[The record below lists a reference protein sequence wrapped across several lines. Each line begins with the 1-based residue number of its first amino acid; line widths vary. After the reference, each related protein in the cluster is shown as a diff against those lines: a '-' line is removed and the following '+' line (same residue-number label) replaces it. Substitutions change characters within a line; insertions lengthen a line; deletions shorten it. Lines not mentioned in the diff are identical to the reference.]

1 MKNTLLSQPNAT
13 TSGPGAETYPLARS
27 SGDRALVSDIETPF
41 RETQFGW
48 VVLATVWIGAGLYL
62 GANLHRGW
70 CPMDAG
76 TLAQTAERILHGQVP
91 YRDFGELYTG
101 GLGYLNAL
109 AFRLL
114 GVNLFSLRIPL
125 FLSFLAWVP
134 AVYFIARR
142 FSGPMTAGAITL
154 LAVAWSVPEYP
165 EAMPSWYNLFFA
177 TWGTL
182 ALLRYTEGGRRRWL
196 GAAGLCAG
204 LSFLVKIS
212 GLFFAG
218 AVLLFF
224 IFREQSIQPEWEF
237 GASRTRGMTYRL
249 FITASLLGF
258 VVSLISAA
266 SAVPAASE
274 FVHFV
279 LPGGCLAAYLLW
291 MTWRDGSHGS
301 GRRLARLLGVGLPFL
316 GGALLPTGFYLTWL
330 AQQGAVA
337 VWFRGT
343 FFRPFV
349 RTLWAGGPP
358 NPLVISIGLVPI
370 VLVVLLAFDSHPS
383 SRRLARLAV
392 PLALGG
398 LLVGAWKSYSI
409 YAALGYSL
417 PLVVPL
423 AALATPICLR
433 RISGISERRRQ
444 QVFLMASVGVLCAL
458 IQYPAPVPIYFSY
471 AVPLVILAL
480 LGLFS
485 TRTGFDLVAIGSLL
499 AFYLI
504 FAVWLHTPGY
514 FFELRE
520 RADQAISFETLNLAR
535 ASHIRGKASEVEEYE
550 DLIRVVQAHAR
561 GRYIYATPD
570 CPEIYFLSG
579 FRNPT
584 GALFGFL
591 RPDFP
596 DPVLH
601 TERVLQ
607 AVDEHAV
614 NLVVIGPPLYEPPM
628 PPGLRTGLD
637 ARFPHS
643 LMVHGFDVR
652 WK

>member
-1 MKNTLLSQPNAT
+1 
-13 TSGPGAETYPLARS
+13 
-27 SGDRALVSDIETPF
+27 
-41 RETQFGW
+41 
-48 VVLATVWIGAGLYL
+48 
-62 GANLHRGW
+62 
-70 CPMDAG
+70 MDAG
-76 TLAQTAERILHGQVP
+76 TLAQMAERVLHGQVP

-101 GLGYLNAL
+101 GLSYLNAL
-109 AFRLL
+109 AFRLF
-114 GVNLFSLRIPL
+114 GVNFFSLRIPL
-125 FLSFLAWVP
+125 FLFFLAWVP
-134 AVYFIARR
+134 SVYFIARR
-142 FSGPMTAGAITL
+142 FTTPITAGAVTL

-196 GAAGLCAG
+196 WAAGLCAG
-204 LSFLVKIS
+204 LSFLIKIS
-212 GLFFAG
+212 GLFFAD

-224 IFREQSIQPEWEF
+224 IFHEQSIQIENGS
-237 GASRTRGMTYRL
+237 GAISRSRGLTYRV
-249 FITASLLGF
+249 FVTAGLLAF
-258 VVSLISAA
+258 VVSLIGAA
-266 SAVPAASE
+266 SVFPAVSE

-279 LPGGCLAAYLLW
+279 LPSGCLAAFLLW
-291 MTWRDGSHGS
+291 LTWQEGSSES
-301 GRRLARLLGVGLPFL
+301 GRRFERLLGVGVPFL
-316 GGALLPTGFYLTWL
+316 GGALLPIGCYLSWL
-330 AQQGAVA
+330 ASQRALG
-337 VWFRGT
+337 VWFHGT

-358 NPLVISIGLVPI
+358 NPLVSSVGLIPA
-370 VLVVLLAFDSHPS
+370 VLVVLLAFDFRPS
-383 SRRLARLAV
+383 SRRLIRLAAPV
-392 PLALGG
+392 ALGG
-398 LLVGAWKSYSI
+398 LLVGAWKFYSI

-423 AALATPICLR
+423 AALATPFCLR
-433 RISGISERRRQ
+433 RISGVSERRRE
-444 QVFLMASVGVLCAL
+444 QVFLVVSVGVLCAL

-471 AVPLVILAL
+471 AAPLVILAL

-485 TRTGFDLVAIGSLL
+485 TRSAPDRVAVGCLL

-520 RADQAISFETLNLAR
+520 RADQAIPFETLNLTR
-535 ASHIRGKASEVEEYE
+535 AGRIRGKASDVEEYK
-550 DLIRVVQAHAR
+550 DLIRVVQEHAR

-579 FRNPT
+579 FQDPT
-584 GALFGFL
+584 GSLFGFL
-591 RPDFP
+591 RSDFP
-596 DPVLH
+596 DPLRH
-601 TERVLQ
+601 TERVLR
-607 AVDEHAV
+607 AVDDHAV

-628 PPGLRTGLD
+628 PPGLRAGLH

-643 LMVHGFDVR
+643 VVLHGFDVR